1 MTLKYLSLEAYIKWK
16 QNKLVHK
23 SLECWLLEVVEHF
36 IKNHEAVDKCRERFQ
51 SIYICFLIEIIE
63 SFIKILPVACVWCS
77 NNTPSRTRNY
87 A

>member
-36 IKNHEAVDKCRERFQ
+36 IKTTKPLTNVEKDFKA
-51 SIYICFLIEIIE
+51 
-63 SFIKILPVACVWCS
+63 FIFVFSLKSL
-77 NNTPSRTRNY
+77 NLL
-87 A
+87 